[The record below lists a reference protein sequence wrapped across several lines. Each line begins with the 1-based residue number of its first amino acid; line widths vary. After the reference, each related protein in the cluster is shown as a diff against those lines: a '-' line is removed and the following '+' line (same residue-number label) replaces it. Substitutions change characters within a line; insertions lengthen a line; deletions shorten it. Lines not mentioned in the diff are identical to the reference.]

1 MLESLNLANAGVPN
15 NRPYAKPKMLSR
27 RAMLGT
33 KLFCSEC
40 HEVGSVTEYSAATK
54 VALLE
59 CGHYREA

>member
-1 MLESLNLANAGVPN
+1 MLESLNFANAGVPN

-40 HEVGSVTEYSAATK
+40 REVNVVTEYSVVMKMAE
-54 VALLE
+54 LS